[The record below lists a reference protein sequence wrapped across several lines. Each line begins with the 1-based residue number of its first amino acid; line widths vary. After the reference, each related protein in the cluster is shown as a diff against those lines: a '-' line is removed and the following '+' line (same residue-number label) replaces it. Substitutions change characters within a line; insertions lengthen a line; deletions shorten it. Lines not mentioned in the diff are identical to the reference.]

1 MLNSSVVT
9 ANVAGFET
17 SVFASYFKEKRAV
30 LCDISYILKGKEA
43 FPVQSHT

>member
-1 MLNSSVVT
+1 MLNSSLVT

-17 SVFASYFKEKRAV
+17 RVFLSYLKVKRAV